1 MTDPS
6 QTQRQEDVT
15 ANRSAEA
22 DDRAEAA
29 TPNSPDAPATGA
41 EDQVSSPHDDQPAT
55 DQLPPGPDSS
65 DSAATD
71 AATGATS
78 TPHSDAATGDSASN
92 DTSPG
97 DPTPR
102 DSAPAPTDATDS
114 PDAPLGP
121 LAVRGAFGGLLMGL
135 ANLVPGISGGTMLL
149 ASGVYQAFVD
159 AIADLTRLRFRPR
172 SLAILGAIAAMAAVS
187 ILLFAGPVKT
197 LVVEQRWV
205 MYSLFI
211 GLTLGG
217 VPVLWKLI
225 GKASAP
231 VWIGACLGLLTMLV
245 IAWFQMRGAGDASQG
260 DISWPMFLIG
270 GALGAS
276 AMVLPGV
283 SGGYLLLLLG
293 QYVPILG
300 AIDAFKDALLKG
312 DIASAMTPAIHILIP
327 VAIGVLLGIVAV
339 SNLLKLL
346 FARFER
352 PTLGVLLGFLVGAVF
367 GLWPFQQGAR
377 PAPGFWFKGRQLFT
391 PEEIDAIRENWPT
404 EYFTPSVVQIALAVA
419 IALAGFALT
428 VVIGRF
434 GDKSDSDK
442 TDKTCPTVEAEP

>member
-6 QTQRQEDVT
+6 QSQRQEDAD
-15 ANRSAEA
+15 ANKIAEA
-22 DDRAEAA
+22 
-29 TPNSPDAPATGA
+29 
-41 EDQVSSPHDDQPAT
+41 
-55 DQLPPGPDSS
+55 
-65 DSAATD
+65 
-71 AATGATS
+71 
-78 TPHSDAATGDSASN
+78 
-92 DTSPG
+92 
-97 DPTPR
+97 
-102 DSAPAPTDATDS
+102 SAPAQATQLDDAQPAPDQSSSSQPAAGGDASDASTDVARATDTSQGAPNSGDS
-114 PDAPLGP
+114 PDKTPQATEAPLGP

-159 AIADLTRLRFRPR
+159 AIAELTRLKFRPR

-187 ILLFAGPVKT
+187 ILLFAGPVKA

-245 IAWFQMRGAGDASQG
+245 IAWFQMRGAGEASQG

-300 AIDAFKDALLKG
+300 AIESFKDALLQG
-312 DIASAMTPAIHILIP
+312 DIALAMTPALHVLVP

-367 GLWPFQQGAR
+367 GLWPFQEGVR
-377 PAPGFWFKGRQLFT
+377 PAPGFWFKGKKLFT
-391 PEEIDAIRENWPT
+391 PEEIDAIRESWPT
-404 EYFTPSVVQIALAVA
+404 EYFTPSVAQVALAIA
-419 IALAGFALT
+419 IAIAGFALT
-428 VVIGRF
+428 VLIGRF
-434 GDKSDSDK
+434 GDKSTRPAASA
-442 TDKTCPTVEAEP
+442 EASAENGGA

>member
-6 QTQRQEDVT
+6 QSQRQEDAD
-15 ANRSAEA
+15 ANKIAEA
-22 DDRAEAA
+22 
-29 TPNSPDAPATGA
+29 
-41 EDQVSSPHDDQPAT
+41 
-55 DQLPPGPDSS
+55 
-65 DSAATD
+65 
-71 AATGATS
+71 
-78 TPHSDAATGDSASN
+78 
-92 DTSPG
+92 
-97 DPTPR
+97 
-102 DSAPAPTDATDS
+102 SAPAQATQLDDAQPAPDQSSSSQPAAGSDASDASADVARATDTPQGAPNSGDS
-114 PDAPLGP
+114 PDKTPQATEAPLGP

-159 AIADLTRLRFRPR
+159 AIAELTRLKFRPR

-187 ILLFAGPVKT
+187 ILLFAGPVKA

-300 AIDAFKDALLKG
+300 AIESFKDALLQG
-312 DIASAMTPAIHILIP
+312 DIALAMTPALHVLVP

-367 GLWPFQQGAR
+367 GLWPFQEGVR
-377 PAPGFWFKGRQLFT
+377 PAPGFWFKGQKLFT
-391 PEEIDAIRENWPT
+391 PEEIDAIRESWPT
-404 EYFTPSVVQIALAVA
+404 EYFTPSVAQVALAIA

-428 VVIGRF
+428 VLIGRF
-434 GDKSDSDK
+434 GDKATKSPAASA
-442 TDKTCPTVEAEP
+442 EASAENGGA

>member
-6 QTQRQEDVT
+6 QSQRQEDAD
-15 ANRSAEA
+15 ANKIAEA
-22 DDRAEAA
+22 
-29 TPNSPDAPATGA
+29 
-41 EDQVSSPHDDQPAT
+41 
-55 DQLPPGPDSS
+55 
-65 DSAATD
+65 
-71 AATGATS
+71 
-78 TPHSDAATGDSASN
+78 
-92 DTSPG
+92 
-97 DPTPR
+97 
-102 DSAPAPTDATDS
+102 SAPAQATQLDDAQPAPDQSSSSQPAAGGDASDASADVARATDTSQGAPNSGDS
-114 PDAPLGP
+114 PDKTPEATEAPLGP

-159 AIADLTRLRFRPR
+159 AIAELTRLKFRPR
-172 SLAILGAIAAMAAVS
+172 SLAILGAIAATAAVS
-187 ILLFAGPVKT
+187 VLIFAGPVKA

-225 GKASAP
+225 GKSTAP
-231 VWIGACLGLLTMLV
+231 VWIGAATGLLAMIA
-245 IAWFQMRGAGDASQG
+245 IAWLQMRGAGDASQG

-300 AIDAFKDALLKG
+300 AIESFKDALLQG
-312 DIASAMTPAIHILIP
+312 DIALAMTPALHVLVP

-367 GLWPFQQGAR
+367 GLWPFQEGVR
-377 PAPGFWFKGRQLFT
+377 PAPGFWFKGQKLFT
-391 PEEIDAIRENWPT
+391 PEEIDAIRESWPT
-404 EYFTPSVVQIALAVA
+404 EYFTPSVAQVALAIA

-428 VVIGRF
+428 VLIGRF
-434 GDKSDSDK
+434 GDKATKSPAASA
-442 TDKTCPTVEAEP
+442 EASAENGGA

>member
-6 QTQRQEDVT
+6 QSQRQEDAD
-15 ANRSAEA
+15 ANKIAEA
-22 DDRAEAA
+22 
-29 TPNSPDAPATGA
+29 
-41 EDQVSSPHDDQPAT
+41 
-55 DQLPPGPDSS
+55 
-65 DSAATD
+65 
-71 AATGATS
+71 
-78 TPHSDAATGDSASN
+78 
-92 DTSPG
+92 
-97 DPTPR
+97 
-102 DSAPAPTDATDS
+102 SAPAQATQLDDAQSAPDQSSSSQPAAGGDASDASTDVARATDTSQGAPHSGDS
-114 PDAPLGP
+114 PDKTPQATEAPLGP

-159 AIADLTRLRFRPR
+159 AIAELTRLKFRPR
-172 SLAILGAIAAMAAVS
+172 SLAILGAIAATAAVS
-187 ILLFAGPVKT
+187 VLIFAGPVKA

-225 GKASAP
+225 GKATAP
-231 VWIGACLGLLTMLV
+231 VWIGAATGLLAMIA
-245 IAWFQMRGAGDASQG
+245 IAWLQMRGAGDASQG

-300 AIDAFKDALLKG
+300 AIESFKDALLQG
-312 DIASAMTPAIHILIP
+312 DIALAMTPAIHVLVP

-367 GLWPFQQGAR
+367 GLWPFQEGVR
-377 PAPGFWFKGRQLFT
+377 PAPGFWFKGQKLFT
-391 PEEIDAIRENWPT
+391 PEEIDAIRESWPT
-404 EYFTPSVVQIALAVA
+404 EYFTPSAAQIAGAIA

-428 VVIGRF
+428 VLIGRF
-434 GDKSDSDK
+434 GDKATKSPAASA
-442 TDKTCPTVEAEP
+442 EASAENGGA